1 MGALFITSAGTKR
14 RDERRVRFLTER
26 ISEQSFAHRGAQ
38 ERKQKDDAVRT
49 TIMQKLVETGEKE
62 RLKELLRQKL
72 IECGWRDELKEY
84 CKGARALLA
93 PRKMTCFCAEVIRS
107 KGLEKITVD
116 ELVAEITPRG
126 RGAFLVCCATRDAR
140 PRSDGARR
148 GQNGTSTEHPK
159 IPPGA
164 STDVR
169 LRYLRCHRPR
179 RQGAFC
185 QSILQRACSGEP
197 RRF

>member
-1 MGALFITSAGTKR
+1 MSDA
-14 RDERRVRFLTER
+14 
-26 ISEQSFAHRGAQ
+26 GAQ

-84 CKGARALLA
+84 CK
-93 PRKMTCFCAEVIRS
+93 EVIRS

-126 RGAFLVCCATRDAR
+126 RGAFLVCRATRDAR

-185 QSILQRACSGEP
+185 QSILQRARPGEP

>member
-1 MGALFITSAGTKR
+1 MSDAYVSSPKW
-14 RDERRVRFLTER
+14 

-107 KGLEKITVD
+107 KGLEKIIVD

-169 LRYLRCHRPR
+169 LHYLRCHRPR

-185 QSILQRACSGEP
+185 QSILQRARPGEP

>member
-1 MGALFITSAGTKR
+1 MSDA
-14 RDERRVRFLTER
+14 
-26 ISEQSFAHRGAQ
+26 GAQ

-84 CKGARALLA
+84 CK
-93 PRKMTCFCAEVIRS
+93 EVIRS

-126 RGAFLVCCATRDAR
+126 RATVPDEVK
-140 PRSDGARR
+140 
-148 GQNGTSTEHPK
+148 TE
-159 IPPGA
+159 
-164 STDVR
+164 
-169 LRYLRCHRPR
+169 LL
-179 RQGAFC
+179 
-185 QSILQRACSGEP
+185 QSIRKFLQVRRRMCVCVTFVVTGHVDKEHFASPFYSGRVQANHGLFSQSSVPSPSSPPPDACCWPVFENGG
-197 RRF
+197 FIT

>member
-1 MGALFITSAGTKR
+1 MSDA
-14 RDERRVRFLTER
+14 
-26 ISEQSFAHRGAQ
+26 GAQ

-84 CKGARALLA
+84 CK
-93 PRKMTCFCAEVIRS
+93 EVIRS

-126 RGAFLVCCATRDAR
+126 RATVPDEVK
-140 PRSDGARR
+140 
-148 GQNGTSTEHPK
+148 TE
-159 IPPGA
+159 
-164 STDVR
+164 
-169 LRYLRCHRPR
+169 LL
-179 RQGAFC
+179 
-185 QSILQRACSGEP
+185 QSIRKFLQVRRRMCVCITFVVTGHVDKEHFASPFYSGRVQANHGLFSQSSVPSPSSPPPDACCWPFFENGG
-197 RRF
+197 FIT

>member
-1 MGALFITSAGTKR
+1 M
-14 RDERRVRFLTER
+14 
-26 ISEQSFAHRGAQ
+26 
-38 ERKQKDDAVRT
+38 RT

-140 PRSDGARR
+140 PRSDGARCVCVTFVVTGHVDKEHFASPFYSGR
-148 GQNGTSTEHPK
+148 VQANHGVFSQSSVPSPSSPPSDVCCWPFFGNGGFITRNTRS
-159 IPPGA
+159 
-164 STDVR
+164 R
-169 LRYLRCHRPR
+169 
-179 RQGAFC
+179 
-185 QSILQRACSGEP
+185 
-197 RRF
+197 

>member
-116 ELVAEITPRG
+116 ELVAEITPPRP
-126 RGAFLVCCATRDAR
+126 RCVPCVLRDAR
-140 PRSDGARR
+140 RAAPQRRCPTRSKRNFYRASENSSRCVDG
-148 GQNGTSTEHPK
+148 
-159 IPPGA
+159 
-164 STDVR
+164 
-169 LRYLRCHRPR
+169 C
-179 RQGAFC
+179 AFALPSLS
-185 QSILQRACSGEP
+185 QAT
-197 RRF
+197 

>member
-1 MGALFITSAGTKR
+1 MSDT
-14 RDERRVRFLTER
+14 
-26 ISEQSFAHRGAQ
+26 GAQ

-84 CKGARALLA
+84 CK
-93 PRKMTCFCAEVIRS
+93 EVIRS

-126 RGAFLVCCATRDAR
+126 RATVPDEVK
-140 PRSDGARR
+140 
-148 GQNGTSTEHPK
+148 TE
-159 IPPGA
+159 
-164 STDVR
+164 
-169 LRYLRCHRPR
+169 LL
-179 RQGAFC
+179 
-185 QSILQRACSGEP
+185 QSIRKFLQAT
-197 RRF
+197 

>member
-1 MGALFITSAGTKR
+1 M
-14 RDERRVRFLTER
+14 
-26 ISEQSFAHRGAQ
+26 
-38 ERKQKDDAVRT
+38 RT

-84 CKGARALLA
+84 C
-93 PRKMTCFCAEVIRS
+93 MTCFCAEVIRS

-169 LRYLRCHRPR
+169 L
-179 RQGAFC
+179 
-185 QSILQRACSGEP
+185 QRACSGEP
-197 RRF
+197 RPF

>member
-1 MGALFITSAGTKR
+1 MSDA
-14 RDERRVRFLTER
+14 
-26 ISEQSFAHRGAQ
+26 GAQ

-84 CKGARALLA
+84 CK
-93 PRKMTCFCAEVIRS
+93 EVIRS

-126 RGAFLVCCATRDAR
+126 RATVPDEVK
-140 PRSDGARR
+140 
-148 GQNGTSTEHPK
+148 TE
-159 IPPGA
+159 
-164 STDVR
+164 
-169 LRYLRCHRPR
+169 LL
-179 RQGAFC
+179 
-185 QSILQRACSGEP
+185 QSIRKFLQAT
-197 RRF
+197 